1 MKETHEKTIIFA
13 VCEDKSIHCFGT
25 FSESCVGDDILGN
38 YKIGSEIG
46 SYCFTPEKEECD
58 NLISAMPDSVSLQ
71 AYLKG
76 EPNEEYDGICK
87 VLGIK
92 SKIEEFYWL
101 NTELCRGDNYL
112 LFFKITANHIE
123 MLNDSS
129 QVTTTIPSVILR
141 MLLLDAVS

>member
-38 YKIGSEIG
+38 YKIGSAI
-46 SYCFTPEKEECD
+46 SRYCFTPDSKECD
-58 NLISAMPDSVSLQ
+58 SLISAMPDSVSLQ

-76 EPNEEYDGICK
+76 EPDEEYDDICK
-87 VLGIK
+87 VLGIE
-92 SKIEEFYWL
+92 SKIKEFYWL
-101 NTELCRGDNYL
+101 STDLCGENHL
-112 LFFKITANHIE
+112 LFFKITANNIE
-123 MLNDSS
+123 TLNDGS
-129 QVTTTIPSVILR
+129 QITTTVPNVILR

>member
-13 VCEDKSIHCFGT
+13 VFEDESIHCFGT

-46 SYCFTPEKEECD
+46 SYCFTPDSKECD
-58 NLISAMPDSVSLQ
+58 TLISAMPDSISLQ
-71 AYLKG
+71 SYLKG
-76 EPNEEYDGICK
+76 ESNKEYDGICK

-101 NTELCRGDNYL
+101 NTDLSRGDNHL
-112 LFFKITANHIE
+112 LFFKITANNIK
-123 MLNDSS
+123 LLKDSS
-129 QVTTTIPSVILR
+129 QVTTVPSVILK
-141 MLLLDAVS
+141 MLLLDAVN

>member
-13 VCEDKSIHCFGT
+13 VCEDKSIHQFGT
-25 FSESCVGDDILGN
+25 FSESTVGDDILGH

-46 SYCFTPEKEECD
+46 SYCFTPNSEES
-58 NLISAMPDSVSLQ
+58 NGLISAMPDSVSLQ

-87 VLGIK
+87 VLDIK
-92 SKIEEFYWL
+92 SKIKEFYWL
-101 NTELCRGDNYL
+101 NTDLCRDDNHL
-112 LFFKITANHIE
+112 LFFKITANNIE
-123 MLNDSS
+123 MLNDGS
-129 QVTTTIPSVILR
+129 QITTTVPNVILW

>member
-13 VCEDKSIHCFGT
+13 VCENKSIHCFGT
-25 FSESCVGDDILGN
+25 FSESTVGDDILGH

-46 SYCFTPEKEECD
+46 SYCFTPEKEECKG
-58 NLISAMPDSVSLQ
+58 LVSAMPDSISLQ
-71 AYLKG
+71 SYLKG

-92 SKIEEFYWL
+92 SKIKEFYWL
-101 NTELCRGDNYL
+101 CTDLCRGDNHL
-112 LFFKITANHIE
+112 LFFKITANNIE
-123 MLNDSS
+123 MLNDGSK
-129 QVTTTIPSVILR
+129 VATTVPSVILK

>member
-1 MKETHEKTIIFA
+1 MKETHKRTIIFA

-25 FSESCVGDDILGN
+25 FIESCVGDDILGN

-58 NLISAMPDSVSLQ
+58 SLISAMPDSISLQ
-71 AYLKG
+71 SYLKG
-76 EPNEEYDGICK
+76 EINEEYDGICK

-101 NTELCRGDNYL
+101 NTDLYCGDNHL
-112 LFFKITANHIE
+112 LFFKITANNIK
-123 MLNDSS
+123 LLKDSS
-129 QVTTTIPSVILR
+129 QVTTAPSVILK